1 MGRRIRTRNGGFRG
15 KSERPDG
22 GESLTQE
29 GASADEAVREASKRT
44 LSRRELSRHPQFE
57 QVSPEVGELDEAAVD
72 EEMEEDPD
80 AMLAL
85 LADLTGATDPALRDL
100 AKRLAGRLFLDV
112 SRRGAIRPRGVG
124 KMVTAPYRPDAG
136 DIDLDASMSA
146 ITEARAARQAVDP
159 EGLKVRSWAKPGTAI
174 SLLVD
179 RSGSMGG
186 KPLATSAMA
195 AAAVASR
202 SPEDYSVIAFGK
214 DVVVAKSQDVMKSGE
229 LVVNDV
235 LALRGFGTTDLAG
248 ALRAAGEQLGRS
260 RAGRRIA
267 VVLSDCRATVEG
279 DVEAAARILDEVV
292 ILAPAGDDAEA
303 RLLASR
309 LGARIAVV
317 DGPTDIPA
325 ALHSVL
331 GD

>member
-1 MGRRIRTRNGGFRG
+1 MVGGLRSGGRRG

-29 GASADEAVREASKRT
+29 GAAADEAVQEASKRT
-44 LSRRELSRHPQFE
+44 LSRRELARHPQFE
-57 QVSPEVGELDEAAVD
+57 QVSPEVGELDESAVD
-72 EEMEEDPD
+72 EAMDEDPD

-100 AKRLAGRLFLDV
+100 ARRLAGRLFLDV
-112 SRRGAIRPRGVG
+112 SRRGPTRPRGIG
-124 KMVTAPYRPDAG
+124 KMVTTPYRPDAG
-136 DIDLDASMSA
+136 DIDLDASMAA
-146 ITEARAARQAVDP
+146 IIEARAAQSAVDP
-159 EGLKVRSWAKPGTAI
+159 DGLKVRSWATPGTAI

-195 AAAVASR
+195 AAAVAWR
-202 SPEDYSVIAFGK
+202 SPQDYSVVAFGK
-214 DVVVAKSQDVMKSGE
+214 DVVVAKSQGSDKPGE
-229 LVVNDV
+229 SVVNDV

-248 ALRAAGEQLGRS
+248 ALRAAGQQLGRS

-279 DVEAAARILDEVV
+279 DVEAAARALDEIV
-292 ILAPAGDDAEA
+292 IVAPAGDDAEA
-303 RLLASR
+303 RALAGVI
-309 LGARIAVV
+309 GARIAVV
-317 DGPTDIPA
+317 DGPSDIPA
-325 ALHSVL
+325 ALQQVL